1 MGELKRK
8 ENETELGYKARL
20 YREKLE
26 LGLNNKQLNEIINKE
41 LNIELAESSNRCSA
55 TAYNQGWFEAIEKY
69 ANETSND
76 EYLKELEDKKREI
89 EKERVKLRT
98 EKIEYNKLLREDSR
112 LEMLFDNFKESIKK
126 IEIPDFNNTI
136 ITNNE
141 REAILGISD
150 FHFGKVFVSINNEY
164 SEEIFYERMEK
175 LLSET
180 INLCK
185 ENNISNLHVL
195 NCGDDIEGMTLRIS
209 QLRSLQY
216 GFTDQV
222 TRLMKYMVKF
232 LNKLSEEVNVVYHH
246 VLSGNHS
253 EVRAFGDKSFTLEN
267 MERIIITYI
276 RDMTEN
282 NPRVQVPV
290 YNGKFVN
297 FNILGYNIYAQHGQK
312 VRNPKQIIG
321 QVTQQLRKFI
331 DVAYFGHLHHEQSF
345 TTNEAPTHDC
355 EVVYIPSTM
364 GSDEYSDD
372 NFFGGAKASA
382 KFDIYE
388 KGKCRKGSFKILL
401 N

>member
-26 LGLNNKQLNEIINKE
+26 LGLNNKQINEIINKE
-41 LNIELAESSNRCSA
+41 LNINLAESSNRCSA

-136 ITNNE
+136 IANNE

-150 FHFGKVFVSINNEY
+150 FHFGKVFISINNEY
-164 SEEIFYERMEK
+164 SEEIFYERMGK

>member
-26 LGLNNKQLNEIINKE
+26 LGLNNKQINEIINKE
-41 LNIELAESSNRCSA
+41 LNINLAESSNRCSA

-69 ANETSND
+69 ANEASND

-141 REAILGISD
+141 KEAILGISD

-312 VRNPKQIIG
+312 VKNPKQIIG

>member
-26 LGLNNKQLNEIINKE
+26 LGLNNKQINEIINKE
-41 LNIELAESSNRCSA
+41 LNINLAESSNRCSA

-312 VRNPKQIIG
+312 VKNPKQIIG

>member
-76 EYLKELEDKKREI
+76 EYLKELEDKKREL

-150 FHFGKVFVSINNEY
+150 FHFGKVFISINNEY

-180 INLCK
+180 ISLCK

-232 LNKLSEEVNVVYHH
+232 LNKLSKEVNVVYHH

-355 EVVYIPSTM
+355 EVVYIPSIM

>member
-26 LGLNNKQLNEIINKE
+26 LGLNNKQINEIINKE

-150 FHFGKVFVSINNEY
+150 FHFGKVFISINNEY

-282 NPRVQVPV
+282 NPRVRVPV

>member
-26 LGLNNKQLNEIINKE
+26 LGLNNKQINEIINKE

-282 NPRVQVPV
+282 NPRVRVPV